1 MASSAAPPLLEI
13 RQISKRFGD
22 LQANRAISLTLQSG
36 EIHAVIGE
44 NGAGKSTLMQILYG
58 RITPDSGEILLEGKP
73 LASHDTAAARA
84 AGITMVFQQFALFE
98 ALTGLENLR
107 LSLGKDMTS
116 RALRDKAL
124 VFAQRYGFWVKL
136 DTQVSELSAGEHQ
149 RLEVLRCIMQEPK
162 VLILD
167 EPTSVLTPQEAEG
180 LFETIRLL
188 AQGGTG
194 IIYISHKLREIR
206 ALCDRATVLR
216 RGKVVAT
223 PDPQKTELDAMAR
236 AMLGDDLLALA
247 DLKATGA
254 TQASTEKT
262 QAKTTEETTEENTE
276 KTQAAK
282 PAKDSATDTEK
293 DSEKGTGQDSGTK
306 IETKPPS
313 ESPSEPRLA
322 VRGLSLASSSR
333 HAVALDDISFSVA
346 AGEIFGIA
354 GIAGNG
360 QNALLEA
367 LSGERLLPQGQEDAI
382 HLKGQAIGQMGV
394 TARRRLGLAAV
405 PEDRHGHGAV
415 GDLSL
420 KENILL
426 TGIHVTQGDK
436 ALVRKSVLGG
446 GWLRLGRARRVAE
459 EVIERFAIQGTE
471 TQGADTLARKL
482 SGGNLQRFIVGR
494 GLLRNPDLLIVLQPT
509 WGVDA
514 HAAARIHQALR
525 DAARGGAGVLLIS
538 QDLDELLALSH
549 RLAVL
554 ARGRL
559 SQAFACADFYG
570 AANRGALR
578 QELGLLMTGL
588 DAGDSHPDKR
598 QANTPPHDSIEPST
612 DPSREQAL

>member
-206 ALCDRATVLR
+206 ALCDTATVLR

-254 TQASTEKT
+254 AQASTEKT
-262 QAKTTEETTEENTE
+262 QS
-276 KTQAAK
+276 AK
-282 PAKDSATDTEK
+282 PAKDSEADTAAE
-293 DSEKGTGQDSGTK
+293 
-306 IETKPPS
+306 IKPPS
-313 ESPSEPRLA
+313 ESPSEPRLS
-322 VRGLSLASSSR
+322 VRGLSLASGSR

-446 GWLRLGRARRVAE
+446 GWLRLGRAGKVAE

-471 TQGADTLARKL
+471 TRGADTLARKL

-598 QANTPPHDSIEPST
+598 QANTPPHDSIEPSIEHST

>member
-124 VFAQRYGFWVKL
+124 IFAQRYGFWVKL

-188 AQGGTG
+188 ARGGTG

-262 QAKTTEETTEENTE
+262 QAKAQAQAKTTEEATE
-276 KTQAAK
+276 KTLSAK
-282 PAKDSATDTEK
+282 PAKDSEADTATE
-293 DSEKGTGQDSGTK
+293 
-306 IETKPPS
+306 IKPPS

-322 VRGLSLASSSR
+322 VRGLSLASGSR

-426 TGIHVTQGDK
+426 TGIHVTQGDR

-446 GWLRLGRARRVAE
+446 GWLRLGRACRVAE

-554 ARGRL
+554 ARGKL

-570 AANRGALR
+570 VANRGALR

-612 DPSREQAL
+612 AHATEHSRQQAL